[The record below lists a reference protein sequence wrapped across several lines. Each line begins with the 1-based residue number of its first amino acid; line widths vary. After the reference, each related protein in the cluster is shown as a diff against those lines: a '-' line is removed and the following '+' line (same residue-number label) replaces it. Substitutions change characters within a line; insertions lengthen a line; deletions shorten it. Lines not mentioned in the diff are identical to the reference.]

1 MVVALVATLLALAW
15 LTHRASKLLAIPI
28 PVLVKGLGLDIPAP
42 PRVSLHNISADSI
55 ELHWSPPEKAGSVA
69 KHIIQINGQNV
80 GENERRD
87 TSVVV
92 TGLTPDQ
99 IYNVRVIA
107 ANSSNF
113 QAPSPLIRLRT
124 LRSNTDDSNTPNNSS
139 NSNITGGRDGLTATT
154 SAAGVSSG
162 VGSAAGGSVTSGM
175 NGVLGSGG
183 VALGPDDIPTIH
195 ATDTLTQ
202 APQSRRTFRRQNSP
216 GTTEENLLAAN
227 GSTGHGNGS
236 AGGGSS
242 GSGGGD
248 PASTDATV
256 QALTAELEKI
266 QRETEELEAQFLSQ
280 EEEHKAAEALLL
292 TELEGV
298 RDKKKEEDNIRSQL
312 RTETRTLEDAKR
324 AAEAQRSKVEKAL
337 KVRQDEISKMQEDCI
352 RWDDE
357 REAALEALHR
367 LEDEAEARKQ
377 EAEDMGKN
385 KRKELEPIIAE
396 LSSLEE
402 EIRTLSLSIKA
413 INDEEEKQ
421 KEKETDEKPKTVDTN
436 DPAMSGILAGLPG
449 VPPLARGPSFPGEPE
464 DARIEREWQARFK
477 ALELRYMEILGHF
490 RAAQDEFFRSEHQLR
505 AWHARRASLP
515 APPSDPSASSLSL
528 GKGKSKQRRNR
539 TRKNRTQT
547 VSSPMSVYPMSD
559 LPYTPISIP
568 FNQPPTPS
576 STTAPTQ
583 TSPPFPSLLPA
594 APLFNYANG
603 TDPMFSPEMD
613 KLTNGAPMSPTAD
626 SLLPSNLFMSMDEV
640 PPSPKGSTYL
650 LDSQTFPTSDNI
662 QPLIPVAQSPV
673 SSNSMSN
680 SQLSSPRTSFPQF
693 PVFSTEDP
701 GRLNRSNSISSVNNS
716 LRGIPP
722 PMPEEPVPPKK
733 IFPSLFS
740 FTRPRGKTLSNDTPA
755 LGSLKP
761 SQSNSFPKQDGP
773 GLDPIGTRRRSGS
786 HGTSWTGLG
795 FLSNSTNIK
804 RALNNAN
811 GSRSSFN
818 HFDPESDPL
827 DPSRLLSK
835 EPLSPRPSS
844 ISSFGE
850 SILPKPSADF
860 SAFGWPARDNTA
872 VRASPLAANWA
883 DIPNINNSSSLIPS
897 LPPSPQT
904 SPPNAHPSRLAKI
917 FSSKNSSSN
926 NAGAVGQPVPS
937 NVRLNPTAPTF
948 DATYNNTPGNHN
960 NNSHSNHGSSPSS
973 HLHAET
979 QSLNTESSFAS
990 SASLDQL
997 ALTTSITSVD
1007 KESAAS
1013 SSVGKESLLSR
1024 IGLSRKGSHTKL
1036 VGGPGNTS
1044 SPKLGSP
1051 AKFTISSPFK
1061 KEGGL
1066 FGRKKGENSNS
1077 VTTPTTD
1084 VIDEEVGGLSGVVIP
1099 SLDHNHNN
1107 HSGLTTPSEEKDNN
1121 GNKDNGK
1128 EKEKDKE
1135 KEKGKKEGG
1144 KKGHG
1149 SSGSIGSASELFGS
1163 WRRESSEVLSSPFKK
1178 EGGFFGVIGGN
1189 KKKRGN
1195 LGVVD
1200 AMAST
1205 SEVEEDEGLVT
1216 GDEGYRP
1223 EQPSPMTP
1231 QNHEPQQQQQH
1242 HFFNGK
1248 GKGKEVGN
1256 AERDRELGATGSVN

>member
-92 TGLTPDQ
+92 TGLSPDQ

-124 LRSNTDDSNTPNNSS
+124 LRSADDNSRDGGTTPTSS
-139 NSNITGGRDGLTATT
+139 GSVSGAATAGINSNMGSSTAT
-154 SAAGVSSG
+154 APED
-162 VGSAAGGSVTSGM
+162 M
-175 NGVLGSGG
+175 
-183 VALGPDDIPTIH
+183 PTIH
-195 ATDTLTQ
+195 ATDTLPH
-202 APQSRRTFRRQNSP
+202 APQSRRTSRRQHSP
-216 GTTEENLLAAN
+216 NTTEENLLATN
-227 GSTGHGNGS
+227 GSTSHGAS
-236 AGGGSS
+236 AG
-242 GSGGGD
+242 D
-248 PASTDATV
+248 AAASDATV
-256 QALTAELEKI
+256 QALTAELENI
-266 QRETEELEAQFLSQ
+266 QRETEELEAQFASQ

-292 TELEGV
+292 AELEGV
-298 RDKKKEEDNIRSQL
+298 REKKKEEDTIRSQL

-337 KVRQDEISKMQEDCI
+337 KIRQDEIARMQEDCI
-352 RWDDE
+352 RWDEE
-357 REAALEALHR
+357 REAALEALHK
-367 LEDEAEARKQ
+367 LEDEAEERKQ
-377 EAEDMGKN
+377 EAEDMNKN
-385 KRKELEPIIAE
+385 KKKDLEPILSE

-402 EIRTLSLSIKA
+402 EIRTLSQSIKA
-413 INDEEEKQ
+413 INDEEEKL
-421 KEKETDEKPKTVDTN
+421 KEKELDEKSKANDTN
-436 DPAMSGILAGLPG
+436 DPVLAVLPG
-449 VPPLARGPSFPGEPE
+449 VPSLPRGTSFPGESE
-464 DARIEREWQARFK
+464 DARVEREWQARFK

-490 RAAQDEFFRSEHQLR
+490 RAAQDEFFRSDHQLR

-515 APPSDPSASSLSL
+515 APPSAAPAPTESPNV
-528 GKGKSKQRRNR
+528 KGKSKQRRNR

-547 VSSPMSVYPMSD
+547 VSSPLSVYPMAD
-559 LPYTPISIP
+559 LPYMPPTAL
-568 FNQPPTPS
+568 NQPPTPS

-583 TSPPFPSLLPA
+583 TSPPLPSLLPA
-594 APLFNYANG
+594 APLFNYPSG
-603 TDPMFSPEMD
+603 PDPLFSPGVD
-613 KLTNGAPMSPTAD
+613 KLTTGAPMSPTAD
-626 SLLPSNLFMSMDEV
+626 SLLPSNLFMSMDEA

-650 LDSQTFPTSDNI
+650 LDAQTFPTSENV
-662 QPLIPVAQSPV
+662 QPLIPATQSPV

-693 PVFSTEDP
+693 PVFSTDDSQ
-701 GRLNRSNSISSVNNS
+701 RLNRSNSISSVNNS

-722 PMPEEPVPPKK
+722 PSQEEPAQPKK
-733 IFPSLFS
+733 MFPNLFN
-740 FTRPRGKTLSNDTPA
+740 FTRPRGKTLSTEPPA
-755 LGSLKP
+755 IGSLKP
-761 SQSNSFPKQDGP
+761 SHSQSFPKQEESES

-786 HGTSWTGLG
+786 HGTSSWMNASALG

-804 RALNNAN
+804 RTLNNAN

-827 DPSRLLSK
+827 EPSRLLSK
-835 EPLSPRPSS
+835 EPISPRPSS

-860 SAFGWPARDNTA
+860 SRFGWSARETSTPARG
-872 VRASPLAANWA
+872 SSLAASWT
-883 DIPNINNSSSLIPS
+883 DIPNVNNSSSLLNPS

-904 SPPNAHPSRLAKI
+904 SPPHSHPSRLAKI
-917 FSSKNSSSN
+917 FSSNKTNNASGLMPNS
-926 NAGAVGQPVPS
+926 AGAVGQPVLT
-937 NVRLNPTAPTF
+937 NAKLNPTAPTF
-948 DATYNNTPGNHN
+948 DTYNT
-960 NNSHSNHGSSPSS
+960 GSSPSS
-973 HLHAET
+973 NFHAET

-997 ALTTSITSVD
+997 GLTTSITSID
-1007 KESAAS
+1007 KESGS
-1013 SSVGKESLLSR
+1013 SSAGGGGKESLLSR

-1036 VGGPGNTS
+1036 VGSSSGNTS

-1066 FGRKKGENSNS
+1066 FSRKKGDNAA
-1077 VTTPTTD
+1077 TTPTAD
-1084 VIDEEVGGLSGVVIP
+1084 VIDEEAGGLSGLGIP
-1099 SLDHNHNN
+1099 SLDALMPG
-1107 HSGLTTPSEEKDNN
+1107 SVISVDGNN
-1121 GNKDNGK
+1121 G
-1128 EKEKDKE
+1128 KDKE
-1135 KEKGKKEGG
+1135 KEGKEGKEGKSSSG

-1195 LGVVD
+1195 IQVD
-1200 AMAST
+1200 AMTST
-1205 SEVEEDEGLVT
+1205 SELEEEEGGLFH
-1216 GDEGYRP
+1216 DR
-1223 EQPSPMTP
+1223 
-1231 QNHEPQQQQQH
+1231 
-1242 HFFNGK
+1242 
-1248 GKGKEVGN
+1248 
-1256 AERDRELGATGSVN
+1256 ERDRDRDREREMPAAGGAGATAGGN